1 MLEQEEQNISAEENL
16 LDDLDLGEEAWDM
29 PLGEAELLD
38 IWFDS
43 DEADEADDTSKS
55 NSEEDTSQEGTDG
68 SDNEEQDAD
77 KGTDGSDNSSDTSLD
92 DDLKEIDDLLASFD
106 KKNEEA
112 SEDIQAILESL
123 KGVPGGEQAVA
134 LIENL
139 QTSNAEKEAT
149 IQQIQK
155 ASDDMKMRL
164 QDIQNK
170 NVELEATSGI
180 DDPTILY
187 IHSNIW
193 KARAWDGKTKV
204 KMIAVLD
211 KLRKEFAGKTIDEEE
226 NESLDDKFNLLSNVG
241 KSGGWLNKS
250 GMNDDDFDIELR

>member
-1 MLEQEEQNISAEENL
+1 M
-16 LDDLDLGEEAWDM
+16 
-29 PLGEAELLD
+29 
-38 IWFDS
+38 
-43 DEADEADDTSKS
+43 
-55 NSEEDTSQEGTDG
+55 
-68 SDNEEQDAD
+68 
-77 KGTDGSDNSSDTSLD
+77 
-92 DDLKEIDDLLASFD
+92 KEIDDLLASFD

-164 QDIQNK
+164 QDTQNK

-187 IHSNIW
+187 IHSNI
-193 KARAWDGKTKV
+193 
-204 KMIAVLD
+204 
-211 KLRKEFAGKTIDEEE
+211 
-226 NESLDDKFNLLSNVG
+226 
-241 KSGGWLNKS
+241 
-250 GMNDDDFDIELR
+250 